1 MKKLEKLSSKLKDY
15 INKRNFIYM
24 ITENTKAL
32 LAAGLIGTASLGMQS
47 CAQPTDDG
55 TYPPIE
61 LTDNKTPADDT
72 KKGDNTVVEEKYP
85 VCKQLGIDDNLREKM
100 TGAKISVQA
109 PLYQETDSSGYPIKG
124 FILKDKSLIELN
136 DTNAIN
142 YAEFT
147 SAYMLTKVTEENGVN
162 IRYRY
167 FILDSIDSEQLS
179 KLIEELNLQL
189 SKSMTKT
196 NK

>member
-1 MKKLEKLSSKLKDY
+1 MIIFGTKL
-15 INKRNFIYM
+15 
-24 ITENTKAL
+24 KAL

-47 CAQPTDDG
+47 CAQPTGDDP
-55 TYPPIE
+55 YPPIE

-72 KKGDNTVVEEKYP
+72 KKGDNTVVEKYP
-85 VCKQLGIDDNLREKM
+85 VCKQLGIDDTLREKM
-100 TGAKISVQA
+100 TGAKLKGHA
-109 PLYQETDSSGYPIKG
+109 PFYEETDDSGYPEKG

-136 DTNAIN
+136 DTNATL
-142 YAEFT
+142 YATLTE
-147 SAYMLTKVTEENGVN
+147 AYMLSKLIEENGVN

-179 KLIEELNLQL
+179 KLKTELNLQE
-189 SKSMTKT
+189 K

>member
-1 MKKLEKLSSKLKDY
+1 MKKLEKLSPKL
-15 INKRNFIYM
+15 
-24 ITENTKAL
+24 KAL

-47 CAQPTDDG
+47 CAQPTDD
-55 TYPPIE
+55 
-61 LTDNKTPADDT
+61 KTPAPT
-72 KKGDNTVVEEKYP
+72 AVEEKYP

-100 TGAKISVQA
+100 TGAKLTVHA
-109 PLYQETDSSGYPIKG
+109 PFYEETDNSGYPEKG

-136 DTNAIN
+136 DTNAEN
-142 YAEFT
+142 YATLTET
-147 SAYMLTKVTEENGVN
+147 YMLSKLIEENGVN

-179 KLIEELNLQL
+179 KLKTELNLQE
-189 SKSMTKT
+189 SKSMTRT

>member
-1 MKKLEKLSSKLKDY
+1 MKLKTIFESVYNEFGKLGSLEEKLSPKL
-15 INKRNFIYM
+15 
-24 ITENTKAL
+24 KAL

-72 KKGDNTVVEEKYP
+72 KKGDNTAVEKYP
-85 VCKQLGIDDNLREKM
+85 VCKQLGIDDTLREKM
-100 TGAKISVQA
+100 TGAKLSVHA
-109 PLYQETDSSGYPIKG
+109 PFYQENEKLDNSGRPVQG
-124 FILKDKSLIELN
+124 FILKDKELIKLS
-136 DTNAIN
+136 DGNAVN
-142 YAEFT
+142 YATFT
-147 SAYMLTKVTEENGVN
+147 EAYMLTKVIEE
-162 IRYRY
+162 IRYNY

-179 KLIEELNLQL
+179 KLKNELNLQE
-189 SKSMTKT
+189 SKSMTRT